1 MVWIIPWGILVVYDP
16 HCLELPAVSVLH
28 RIEFFRFLKEQRLCK
43 MHIVWY
49 DIHTFIFWFSVLNNK
64 SCLQTRLLYSRE
76 TTLDEKW
83 NALKNKFLGI
93 VGRRHEKRILLWVYH
108 KNFNMGYLWARKLK
122 CLAKLFWIDDLTNS
136 SPIRSHFSNFAAD
149 TL

>member
-1 MVWIIPWGILVVYDP
+1 MVWIMPWGILVVYDP

-93 VGRRHEKRILLWVYH
+93 KTIIYSQFGLQTAKVHFSY
-108 KNFNMGYLWARKLK
+108 RKLEIQSTP
-122 CLAKLFWIDDLTNS
+122 CNLALFPLKSTILIS
-136 SPIRSHFSNFAAD
+136 
-149 TL
+149 